1 MKRVTMA
8 VTKAA
13 NFGNPHIGLFAKA
26 SEKFVFADTT
36 SSPKFIA
43 ALSVFDVPVITTSFG
58 GSGLAGL
65 YIAMNSNGA
74 VIPSFSAKDEVA
86 KIKAHGLNVLSLP
99 GKFSA
104 AANNIAAN
112 DFGAIANPEMPNELL
127 RKISDCLGVETVKKR
142 IAGYTTMGSA
152 IFATNKG
159 FAAHNRATE
168 EELKDIQSVLK
179 VAGTNCTLNTG
190 VAFVSIGMVANS
202 RAAVVGEATTGF
214 EMGRIAEALSL
225 F

>member
-1 MKRVTMA
+1 MT
-8 VTKAA
+8 VTKAV
-13 NFGNPHIGLFAKA
+13 NFGNPHLGLFAKA
-26 SEKFVFADTT
+26 SEKFAVADTT
-36 SSPKFIA
+36 SSPKFMSALIA
-43 ALSVFDVPVITTSFG
+43 LGVPVLTTSFG

-74 VIPSFSAKDEVA
+74 VIPAFSTKDEIA
-86 KIKAHGLNVLSLP
+86 KIKAQGINVVLLP

-112 DFGAIANPEMPNELL
+112 DFGAIANPEMPAELV
-127 RKISDCLGVETVKKR
+127 RKISDCLGVETVKRKV
-142 IAGYTTMGSA
+142 AGYTTAGSCVS
-152 IFATNKG
+152 ATNKG
-159 FAAHNRATE
+159 FAAHNRSTE
-168 EELKDIQSVLK
+168 EELKELQSILK

-214 EMGRIAEALSL
+214 EMGRVAEALSL